1 MRGVWIIVL
10 CAAVAG
16 CAAKERHWSPN
27 VAARSEDWHSGK
39 MLIANFDSNGD
50 GTVTRR
56 ELEAGLRQ
64 NFLQADTNRDGKL
77 DPEEVAVANQR
88 RIALD
93 ESTAIP
99 LIDWNQDG
107 YVDFSEFS
115 AGIRSQFEQL
125 DMNGD
130 GQVTIDEFRHAP
142 Q

>member
-1 MRGVWIIVL
+1 MRGVLIIAL
-10 CAAVAG
+10 CAGVAG
-16 CAAKERHWSPN
+16 CASGVPHWSPN
-27 VAARSEDWHSGK
+27 VAPRSEDWHSGK
-39 MLIANFDSNGD
+39 MLIANFDSNAD

-77 DPEEVAVANQR
+77 DPEEVATANQR

-107 YVDFSEFS
+107 YVDFREFS
-115 AGIRSQFEQL
+115 AGVRSQFEQL
-125 DMNGD
+125 DLDGNGE
-130 GQVTIDEFRHAP
+130 VTIVEFRHAP